1 MAQFFIHRPVF
12 AWVLSIVIM
21 LAGAMSIFTLP
32 LEQYPDIA
40 PPRVSINT
48 LYTGASAETVADSV
62 TQVIEQQ
69 LKGIDN
75 VLYMSSTS
83 DSAGRSRTQ
92 LTFAPGTDIDVAQ
105 VQVQNKLQ
113 AAMNRLPESV
123 KSRGVFVNKGG
134 QDNLMTFVFT
144 SPDPSVTQVAIG
156 DYINSNVVDVISRI
170 DGVGDVNVFGTNYAM
185 RIWMDPAKMEQFAL
199 MPSDVIS
206 ALNSQNAQVSA
217 GQLGALPA
225 VKDQMLNATIT
236 ARTKLKTPEEFRNI
250 VLKSATD
257 GSVVTVGD
265 IGRVELDADNL
276 TVKSRLNN
284 QPGAGLG
291 IVLAD
296 GANAMAVATAI
307 NAKMAELAP
316 FFPDGI
322 TGVISS
328 DSTPYV
334 KASIKEVAIT
344 LFEALLLVVIVMY
357 VFLQN
362 LRATLIPA
370 IAVPVVLLGTFGVLS
385 VMGYSINMLTMFAM
399 VLSIGLLVDD
409 AIVVVENVERVM
421 HQEHLPAKEATIKSM
436 KEITPALVGIGLTLA
451 AVFIPMAFFSGS
463 VGVIYRQFSVAIVSA
478 MAFSVLVALTLTP
491 ALCATILK
499 PTEHNYGEPRKGWL
513 GHVDRFFRGFNTGFD
528 RNATRYQGTVR
539 RLLQRAKR
547 MLLIY
552 VLIIGGVVLL
562 FQKLP
567 TSFLPVE
574 DQGFITASVTL
585 PAGSSDAQLDVVL
598 QDITRYFQAQPD
610 VLRVN
615 SLAGNSGNQS
625 SGNIFVRLKPWDE
638 RPNPEQS
645 AEAISRKA
653 TKELARIRQARI
665 FVSMPPAVRGL
676 GSDAGVNFMLK
687 DINGLGND
695 ALRAAK
701 DKVIELANQRPELVN
716 MRTTDFDVT
725 SELKVVIDD
734 RKAAALGVATNDINS
749 VLSSAIGGSYVNDF
763 VHNGRVKR
771 VYVQGDAPYR
781 MLPQDIGQ
789 WAVRNRSGEMVPMSS
804 FTSTTWTSSA
814 PQLMRYNG
822 APAMEMLALTAP
834 GVSSGAAMRAVEKI
848 MKEMPLGIGYEWTG
862 ASLQE
867 RQSGAQAPL
876 LYAISIL
883 FVFLCLAALYESWSV
898 PFSVILAVPL
908 GVVGA
913 LLATYT
919 RGMSNDVYFQ
929 VGLLTTVGLASKNA
943 ILIVEFAV
951 QLQDQGRSV
960 FEAVVEAVRRRLRPI
975 LMTSLAF
982 GFGVLPLALGT
993 GPGAASRQ
1001 AIGTAVLGGT
1011 VLSTMLG
1018 LFFVPVFFLLVRS
1031 WVNRRQKAPEDVP
1044 LATPPAA
1051 SPTAP
1056 LATPPAA
1063 TAAQLAVQGEA

>member
-1 MAQFFIHRPVF
+1 MAYFFIHRPVF

-40 PPRVSINT
+40 PPRVSLNAI
-48 LYTGASAETVADSV
+48 YTGASAETVADSV

-113 AAMNRLPESV
+113 TAMNRLPEAV

-134 QDNLMTFVFT
+134 QDNLMTYAFT
-144 SPDPSVTQVAIG
+144 SPNPSVTQVAIG
-156 DYINSNVVDVISRI
+156 DYITSNVVDVISRI
-170 DGVGDVNVFGTNYAM
+170 DGVGDVSVFGTSYAM
-185 RIWMDPAKMEQFAL
+185 RIWMDPAKLEQYAL
-199 MPSDVIS
+199 MPSDIIS

-217 GQLGALPA
+217 GQLGALPT
-225 VKDQMLNATIT
+225 VKDQMLNAPVT
-236 ARTKLKTPEEFRNI
+236 ARTKLKTPEEFRRV
-250 VLKSATD
+250 VLKAATD
-257 GSVVTVGD
+257 GSLVTVGD
-265 IGRVELDADNL
+265 VARVELDADNL

-284 QPGAGLG
+284 QPGAGMG
-291 IVLAD
+291 VVLAD
-296 GANAMAVATAI
+296 GANAMAVATAVD
-307 NAKMAELAP
+307 AKMNELAA

-328 DSTPYV
+328 DTTPYV
-334 KASIKEVAIT
+334 RASIKEVAIT
-344 LFEALLLVVIVMY
+344 LAEAMLFVVIVIFI
-357 VFLQN
+357 FLQN

-385 VMGYSINMLTMFAM
+385 VLGYSINMLTMFAM
-399 VLSIGLLVDD
+399 VLAIGLLVDD

-421 HQEHLPAKEATIKSM
+421 HQEGLPAKEATIKSM
-436 KEITPALVGIGLTLA
+436 AEITPALVGIGLTLS

-499 PTEHNYGEPRKGWL
+499 PTDHLHEGAPIRSGFLGWL
-513 GHVDRFFRGFNTGFD
+513 DRFFRWFNAGFD
-528 RNATRYQGTVR
+528 RNATRYQGVVR
-539 RLLQRAKR
+539 QLLGRGKR
-547 MLLIY
+547 VLLVF
-552 VLIIGGVVLL
+552 VLVIGGVVFL

-567 TSFLPVE
+567 TSFLPIE

-585 PAGSSDAQLDVVL
+585 PAGASDAQLEVVL
-598 QDITRYFQAQPD
+598 QDMTRYFNALPD

-615 SLAGNSGNQS
+615 SVAGNSGNQS
-625 SGNIFVRLKPWDE
+625 AGSIFVRLKPWDA

-645 AEAISRKA
+645 AEAIARKA
-653 TKELARIRQARI
+653 TRELSRIRSARI

-676 GSDAGVNFMLK
+676 GSSAGVNFMLK
-687 DINGLGND
+687 DINGLGSD
-695 ALRAAK
+695 ALQAAK
-701 DKVIELANQRPELVN
+701 DRVIELASQRPELAS
-716 MRTTDFDVT
+716 MRSTDFDTT
-725 SELKVVIDD
+725 SELKVVVDD
-734 RKAAALGVATNDINS
+734 RKAAALGVSIQDINS
-749 VLSSAIGGSYVNDF
+749 VLSSALGGSYVNDF

-771 VYVQGDAPYR
+771 VYVQGDAPFR
-781 MLPQDIGQ
+781 MLPRDIGQ
-789 WAVRNRSGEMVPMSS
+789 WTVRNRTGDMVPLSS
-804 FTSTTWTSSA
+804 ITSTAWTSSS
-814 PQLMRYNG
+814 PQLLRYNG
-822 APAMEMLALTAP
+822 SPAMEMISNTAP
-834 GVSSGAAMRAVEKI
+834 GVSSGDAMRAVENI
-848 MKEMPLGIGYEWTG
+848 MSEMPVGIGYEWTG

-908 GVVGA
+908 GIVGA
-913 LLATYT
+913 LLATSL

-951 QLQDQGRSV
+951 QLMDQGNSV
-960 FEAVVEAVRRRLRPI
+960 IDATLMAVRRRLRPI

-1011 VLSTMLG
+1011 VLSTLLG
-1018 LFFVPVFFLLVRS
+1018 LFFVPVFFLLVRR
-1031 WVNRRQKAPEDVP
+1031 WVMRNRAGG
-1044 LATPPAA
+1044 ATPTPAA
-1051 SPTAP
+1051 VAP
-1056 LATPPAA
+1056 LSP
-1063 TAAQLAVQGEA
+1063 QGEV

>member
-1 MAQFFIHRPVF
+1 MAYFFIHRPVF
-12 AWVLSIVIM
+12 AWVLSIVVM

-48 LYTGASAETVADSV
+48 TYTGASAETVADSV

-92 LTFAPGTDIDVAQ
+92 LTFAPGTNIDVAQ

-113 AAMNRLPESV
+113 TALNRLPEAV

-134 QDNLMTFVFT
+134 QDNLMTYVFT
-144 SPDPSVTQVAIG
+144 SPDPTVTQVAIG
-156 DYINSNVVDVISRI
+156 DYITSNVVDVISRI
-170 DGVGDVNVFGTNYAM
+170 DGVGDVTVFGTSYAM
-185 RIWMDPAKMEQFAL
+185 RIWMDPGKLEQFAL
-199 MPSDVIS
+199 MPSDLIS

-236 ARTKLKTPEEFRNI
+236 ARTKLKTVEEFEAI
-250 VLKSATD
+250 VLKAAAD
-257 GSVVTVGD
+257 GSLVTMGD
-265 IGRVELDADNL
+265 VARVELDADNL

-284 QPGAGLG
+284 RPGAGLG
-291 IVLAD
+291 VVLAD
-296 GANAMAVATAI
+296 GANAMAVANAV

-328 DSTPYV
+328 DTTPYV
-334 KASIKEVAIT
+334 RASIKEVAIT
-344 LFEALLLVVIVMY
+344 LVEAMLLVVIVMY

-385 VMGYSINMLTMFAM
+385 ALGYSINMLTMFAM
-399 VLSIGLLVDD
+399 VLAIGLLVDD

-421 HQEHLPAKEATIKSM
+421 HQEGLPAKEATIKSM
-436 KEITPALVGIGLTLA
+436 AEITPALVGIGLTLS

-491 ALCATILK
+491 ALCATLLK
-499 PTEHNYGEPRKGWL
+499 PTNHLHGEPRKGLL
-513 GHVDRFFRGFNTGFD
+513 GWFDRFFQGFNKGFD
-528 RNATRYQGTVR
+528 RNATRYQGVVGQLLVR
-539 RLLQRAKR
+539 SKRVMLVFALL
-547 MLLIY
+547 
-552 VLIIGGVVLL
+552 IGGVVLL

-585 PAGSSDAQLDVVL
+585 PAGSSDAQLEVVL
-598 QDITRYFQAQPD
+598 QDITRYFTAQPD

-625 SGNIFVRLKPWDE
+625 AGTIFVRLKPWDD
-638 RPNPEQS
+638 RPNAEQS
-645 AEAISRKA
+645 AEFIARKA
-653 TKELARIRQARI
+653 TRDLSRIRAARI
-665 FVSMPPAVRGL
+665 FVSLPPAVRGL

-701 DKVIELANQRPELVN
+701 DRVIQLASERPELAN

-734 RKAAALGVATNDINS
+734 RKAAALGVSTNDINN
-749 VLSSAIGGSYVNDF
+749 VLSSAVGGAYVNDF

-789 WAVRNRSGEMVPMSS
+789 WTVRNRNGEMVPLAA

-814 PQLMRYNG
+814 PQLLRYNG
-822 APAMEMLALTAP
+822 SPAMEMVASTGA
-834 GVSSGAAMRAVEKI
+834 GVSSGDAMRAVEAI
-848 MKEMPLGIGYEWTG
+848 MAQMPVGIGYEWTG

-913 LLATYT
+913 LLATYL

-951 QLQDQGRSV
+951 QLMEQGKSV
-960 FEAVVEAVRRRLRPI
+960 FDATLEAVRRRLRPI

-1011 VLSTMLG
+1011 VLSTLLG
-1018 LFFVPVFFLLVRS
+1018 LFFVPVFFLLVRG
-1031 WVNRRQKAPEDVP
+1031 WVQRRQNKK
-1044 LATPPAA
+1044 TPPA
-1051 SPTAP
+1051 PVAP
-1056 LATPPAA
+1056 LSP
-1063 TAAQLAVQGEA
+1063 QGDA

>member
-1 MAQFFIHRPVF
+1 MAEFFIHRPVF
-12 AWVLSIVIM
+12 AWVLSIVVM

-40 PPRVSINT
+40 PPRVT
-48 LYTGASAETVADSV
+48 LNATYTGASAETVADSV

-75 VLYMSSTS
+75 VLYMQSTS
-83 DSAGRSRTQ
+83 DSAGRSRTTI
-92 LTFAPGTDIDVAQ
+92 TFAPGTDIDVAQ

-113 AAMNRLPESV
+113 AAMNRLPEAV

-134 QDNLMTFVFT
+134 QDFLMTYVFT

-156 DYINSNVVDVISRI
+156 DYITSNVVDVISRI
-170 DGVGDVNVFGTNYAM
+170 DGVGDVNVFGTSYAM
-185 RIWMDPAKMEQFAL
+185 RIWMDPAKLEQYAL
-199 MPSDVIS
+199 MPSDIIS

-225 VKDQMLNATIT
+225 VKDQMLNAVIT
-236 ARTKLKTPEEFRNI
+236 ARTKLKTPEEFRRI
-250 VLKSATD
+250 VLKANPD
-257 GSVVTVGD
+257 GSLVTVGD
-265 IGRVELDADNL
+265 VSRVELDADNL

-284 QPGAGLG
+284 RPGAGLG

-296 GANAMAVATAI
+296 GANAMAVANAI

-334 KASIKEVAIT
+334 KASIKEVALT
-344 LFEALLLVVIVMY
+344 LFEALVLVVIVMY

-362 LRATLIPA
+362 FRATLIPA

-385 VMGYSINMLTMFAM
+385 AMGYSINMLTMFAM
-399 VLSIGLLVDD
+399 VLAIGLLVDD

-421 HQEHLPAKEATIKSM
+421 HEEGLSAKEATSKSM
-436 KEITPALVGIGLTLA
+436 AEITPALVGIGLTLS
-451 AVFIPMAFFSGS
+451 AVFIPMAFFAGS
-463 VGVIYRQFSVAIVSA
+463 VGVIYRQFSIAIVSA

-499 PTEHNYGEPRKGWL
+499 PTEHLHGEPRKGPL
-513 GHVDRFFRGFNTGFD
+513 GWIDRFFHWFNSGFD
-528 RNATRYQGTVR
+528 RNAQRYQGVVGK
-539 RLLQRAKR
+539 LLLRGKR
-547 MLLIY
+547 MTLIY
-552 VLIIGGVVLL
+552 ALIIGGVVLL

-574 DQGFITASVTL
+574 DQGFITASVTM
-585 PAGSSDAQLDVVL
+585 PAGSSDAQLEVVL
-598 QDITRYFQAQPD
+598 REITDYFNQNPN

-615 SLAGNSGNQS
+615 SLAGNNGNQS
-625 SGNIFVRLKPWDE
+625 SGSIFVRLKDWAE
-638 RPNPEQS
+638 RPGVEQS
-645 AEAISRKA
+645 ADFIARQA
-653 TKELARIRQARI
+653 TRDLARIRSARI
-665 FVSMPPAVRGL
+665 FVAMPPAVRGL
-676 GSDAGVNFMLK
+676 GSSAGINFMIK
-687 DINGLGND
+687 DINGLGHE

-701 DKVIELANQRPELVN
+701 DRMIELADQRPELVS
-716 MRTTDFDVT
+716 MRTTDFDNT
-725 SELKVVIDD
+725 SELQVVVDD
-734 RKAAALGVATNDINS
+734 RKAAALGLSTSDINS
-749 VLSSAIGGSYVNDF
+749 VLSSAMGGTYVNDF

-771 VYVQGDAPYR
+771 VYVQGDAPFR
-781 MLPQDIGQ
+781 MLPQDVGQ
-789 WAVRNRSGEMVPMSS
+789 WTVRNRNGEMVPFST
-804 FTSTTWTSSA
+804 FSTTRWTSGA

-822 APAMEMLALTAP
+822 SPALEMVANTAP
-834 GVSSGAAMRAVEKI
+834 GVSSGDAMRAVEEI
-848 MKEMPLGIGYEWTG
+848 MREMPVGIGYEWTG

-876 LYAISIL
+876 LYAISVL

-908 GVVGA
+908 GVTGA
-913 LLATYT
+913 LLATSL

-951 QLQDQGRSV
+951 QLMEQGKSV
-960 FEAVVEAVRRRLRPI
+960 FDATVTAVRRRLRPI

-1011 VLSTMLG
+1011 ILSTALG
-1018 LFFVPVFFLLVRS
+1018 LFFVPVFFMLVRS
-1031 WVNRRQKAPEDVP
+1031 WVERRKQRAERRKAAAAEAKRPVP
-1044 LATPPAA
+1044 ALAP
-1051 SPTAP
+1051 
-1056 LATPPAA
+1056 
-1063 TAAQLAVQGEA
+1063 QGEA